1 MTDDKKLEELKMTA
15 YPFILLYQSIY
26 EKMGFVEGNE
36 ARTSATATV
45 FISTKDEWKSAEYE
59 RKQEARKQG
68 NIPRASTVEVK
79 PLPGTEVSR
88 DIAKPRPSAVE
99 DFKTALDMSKEAKVP
114 EAEPPKKGE
123 PDPNIFGTDRWGK
136 AWPTSLVCLNLV
148 PTKEDSKKFELC
160 GGVAKVH
167 RSTDPEKAGSI
178 FAICPK
184 CNIFLK
190 HDGKPGK
197 PAKPQE

>member
-1 MTDDKKLEELKMTA
+1 MTEDKKLEELKMTA

-59 RKQEARKQG
+59 RKQEARKHPTQT
-68 NIPRASTVEVK
+68 PVAPSTLTPE
-79 PLPGTEVSR
+79 
-88 DIAKPRPSAVE
+88 
-99 DFKTALDMSKEAKVP
+99 FKTALEMKKEEPAKP
-114 EAEPPKKGE
+114 TPEPPKTE
-123 PDPNIFGTDRWGK
+123 PSKVDEPSTNMFGTDRWGK

-160 GGVAKVH
+160 GGIAKVH
-167 RSTDPEKAGSI
+167 RSAKPENAGSI

-184 CNIFLK
+184 CNHFLK
-190 HDGKPGK
+190 HDGKAGK
-197 PAKPQE
+197 LATPQE